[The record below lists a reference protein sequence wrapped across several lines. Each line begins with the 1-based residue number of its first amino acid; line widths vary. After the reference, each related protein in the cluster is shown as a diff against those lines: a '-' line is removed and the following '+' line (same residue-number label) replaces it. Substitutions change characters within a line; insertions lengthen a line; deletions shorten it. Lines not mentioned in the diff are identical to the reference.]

1 MGQLRPGGRGLSDT
15 PEIAEPRLRE
25 PAPKR
30 RRRLTV
36 VWLVPVAAILA
47 AIWFL
52 WQDRQDRGSL
62 IQIAFEEAEGV
73 TAGETELRYRDVAVG
88 RVEEVGFTADLS
100 QVLVTA
106 RVTEPIA
113 PYIDNDARFWV
124 VAPEVS
130 ARGIS
135 GLDTVLSGVYVAGS
149 WDLEPEG
156 LIVDHVGEAGQPIG
170 QEEQGGL
177 RFTLFSSDRL
187 PASNAPILYRGV
199 EVGEVGPPR
208 LDVSG
213 GTAIAEAVVYPPYD
227 QLVTQRTRFWDTSGF
242 DFTIGPSGA
251 ALEFDSVSAL
261 ISGAVTFDTLVSGGA
276 PAESGT
282 AFRLFDGEDAARRS
296 IFQGDEPGLGL
307 RLTSIFEGEVSGLE
321 VGAPVELGGFPIGE
335 VTQVLGLVD
344 RERFGDD
351 RVRLQTVLE
360 LRPSLLSLNAGDG
373 DPLEFL
379 ATRVEDGL
387 RARLASAS
395 LLTGGLKVV
404 LEEVEGAAPAALDRE
419 GLPFPAL
426 PAVPAENENVG
437 ASAASLFNRI
447 SDLPFE
453 QILAGAA
460 ATIDGAAR
468 VTNDP
473 ALQDLPEEVLGLF
486 EDLRAVTGSDP
497 VQALPGRIDRL
508 SQDATLAVGDVR
520 GLLAA
525 VREGDGLGRALAAVD
540 AVAAAAGSADT
551 AVEDIPALVD
561 QLVLAAESLNALPI
575 PQIGENVRLAS
586 EGIAGIATDERLA
599 AAPEALTGTLEEAA
613 AILAE
618 ARAINLMTEIAE
630 AAQAAEEASDAA
642 EETADE
648 VTEALAGVPAL
659 IDELTLFSQD
669 LRALPLDEALVRA
682 ESLLGS
688 IDAVVDQQAVRDL
701 PVTLEGAL
709 DDLRAVTAEL
719 RAAGAVER
727 LSEVLDAAASAAAS
741 VEEAAAGTPELIENL
756 RQLSEEARDL
766 PLEALTTRVT
776 SLVETAEG
784 VLQAPGV
791 ENIPENLNGALAQ
804 LNLALAELREGG
816 TVENVNALLASGRR
830 AADGV
835 AQATD
840 QLPALL
846 TRITGLLTRAQG
858 TLDTASATLGAYGST
873 SDANRE
879 LLQALRDVQDAADAL
894 ASLARAI
901 ERRPN
906 SLLLGR

>member
-1 MGQLRPGGRGLSDT
+1 MGQLRPGGRGLTDA

-25 PAPKR
+25 PAPR
-30 RRRLTV
+30 RRNRLTI

-47 AIWFL
+47 ALWFL
-52 WQDRQDRGSL
+52 YQDRQDQGSL
-62 IQIAFEEAEGV
+62 VRIAFEDASGV

-88 RVEEVGFTADLS
+88 RVEEVGFTSDLA

-106 RVTEPIA
+106 RVNETIA
-113 PYIDNDARFWV
+113 PYIDDDARFWV
-124 VAPEVS
+124 VSPEIS
-130 ARGIS
+130 AQGIS

-149 WDLEPEG
+149 WDLQPEG
-156 LIVDHVGEAGQPIG
+156 LVIDHVGETGQPIG

-177 RFTLFSSDRL
+177 RFVLFSSERL

-213 GTAIAEAVVYPPYD
+213 GTAIAEAVIYPPYD
-227 QLVTQRTRFWDTSGF
+227 QLVTARTRFWDTSGF
-242 DFTIGPSGA
+242 DFTIGPAGA

-276 PAESGT
+276 PAASGT
-282 AFRLFDGEDAARRS
+282 SFRLFENEDAARRS
-296 IFQGDEPGLGL
+296 IFQGEEPGLGL
-307 RLTSIFEGEVSGLE
+307 RLSAVFEGDVSGLE

-335 VTQVLGLVD
+335 VTQVTGLVD
-344 RERFGDD
+344 RERFGDE
-351 RVRLQTVLE
+351 RIRLQTVLE
-360 LRPSLLSLNAGDG
+360 LRPSLISLNEGDE

-379 ATRVEDGL
+379 AGRVEDGL
-387 RARLASAS
+387 RARLSSAS

-404 LEEVEGAAPAALDRE
+404 LEEVEGAEAAALDLE
-419 GLPFPAL
+419 GQPFPSI
-426 PAVPAENENVG
+426 PAVTAESDNVG
-437 ASAASLFNRI
+437 ASAATLFNRI
-447 SDLPFE
+447 SELPFE
-453 QILAGAA
+453 QIISGAA
-460 ATIDGAAR
+460 ATLNGAAQ

-473 ALQDLPEEVLGLF
+473 ALQDLPEEVLGLLT
-486 EDLRAVTGSDP
+486 DLRQVTGSDP

-540 AVAAAAGSADT
+540 AVADAAQSADT
-551 AVEDIPALVD
+551 ATQDIPALVD
-561 QLVLAAESLNALPI
+561 ELVLAAEGLNALPI
-575 PQIGENVRLAS
+575 PEIGENVRLAS
-586 EGIAGIATDERLA
+586 EGIAAIAADERLA
-599 AAPEALTGTLEEAA
+599 AAPAALTGTLEEARGF
-613 AILAE
+613 LAE
-618 ARAINLMTEIAE
+618 ARSARIIEEIAE
-630 AAQAAEEASDAA
+630 AAQAAEEAAASA
-642 EETADE
+642 EETADD
-648 VTEALAGVPAL
+648 VSEALLQVPTL
-659 IDELTLFSQD
+659 IDELTLFTGE
-669 LRALPLDEALVRA
+669 LRELPLQTALSQA
-682 ESLLGS
+682 ETLLGS

-719 RAAGAVER
+719 RAAGAVQR
-727 LSEVLDAAASAAAS
+727 LGEVLDAAASAAAS

-756 RQLSEEARDL
+756 RALSEEAAEL
-766 PLEALTTRVT
+766 PLEELTTRVT
-776 SLVETAEG
+776 ALVETAEG

-791 ENIPENLNGALAQ
+791 EEIPENLNGALSQ
-804 LNLALAELREGG
+804 LNLALGELREGG

-835 AQATD
+835 AQAAD
-840 QLPALL
+840 QLPPLL
-846 TRITGLLTRAQG
+846 TRITGVLTRAQS
-858 TLDTASATLGAYGST
+858 TLDTASATLGNYGGG
-873 SDANRE
+873 SDTERE
-879 LLQALRDVQDAADAL
+879 LLQALRDVQGAADAL